1 MPTCPVCGYPG
12 LEEPPRSSGGGG
24 SYEICPSCGFQ
35 FGVDDDDKG
44 ISHEEWRSRW
54 AGKGLPW
61 SSRGIPKPKGW
72 DATAQLAAVTK
83 PVRAAGAKKPATKAP
98 ANAAK
103 PTKAKKVAKP
113 AKKAP
118 AKKAKAAKPA
128 KAAKKAT
135 RKKR

>member
-1 MPTCPVCGYPG
+1 MPTCTVCGYPG
-12 LEEPPRSSGGGG
+12 LEEPPRSPGGGG

-44 ISHEEWRSRW
+44 ITHEEWRARW

-72 DATAQLAAVTK
+72 DAMAQLTTVTK
-83 PVRAAGAKKPATKAP
+83 PVHAASAKKPAAKA
-98 ANAAK
+98 
-103 PTKAKKVAKP
+103 PTKAKKAVKPAKP

-118 AKKAKAAKPA
+118 AKKAKPA